1 MLTEKQTQFDKF
13 KQAACEL
20 RSSPSETANFV
31 RRKMAI
37 IVAIIGVTQAC
48 PPAVAFF
55 QPTAQT
61 VPDSPAND
69 ENIIKPPILSTE
81 EDLGDSSLAQSGQV
95 DDERDQGASLLQTNF
110 DENGNLPP
118 PKRQC
123 TAQPDSTVKC
133 TRVVVKGITT
143 AVKQAEAPWQAS
155 LWWYKYT
162 DYKPS
167 EFALKPEWDRRHK
180 CGGTLIAAEWVLTAA
195 HCVTGDYAG
204 YPFKVRLGSTNLND
218 NVGKLYQVIGE
229 PIHFPKYDGASKK
242 HDIALLHIARVTLP
256 GVRPVRLFGMGG
268 AKTALVDTPAKVLGY
283 GKTRAG
289 SQSSLLLGGKVYI
302 WAQGDCENAYNGRY
316 PGRITALV
324 ICANGPST
332 DSCQGDS
339 GGPLMVGTEQ
349 YGVVSWG
356 DGCAIAGNPGVYTN
370 VAPYLSWIWETTGG
384 KAGHP

>member
-1 MLTEKQTQFDKF
+1 MVYRVSTSRLFVHQLGDGALCMTNFDHNMKRTM
-13 KQAACEL
+13 AA
-20 RSSPSETANFV
+20 
-31 RRKMAI
+31 
-37 IVAIIGVTQAC
+37 IVALIGLI
-48 PPAVAFF
+48 
-55 QPTAQT
+55 
-61 VPDSPAND
+61 SPASPAAAFLQSAAPALAD
-69 ENIIKPPILSTE
+69 SAAGRSDIASQPMLAVEADPE
-81 EDLGDSSLAQSGQV
+81 DSSLAQSSAATN
-95 DDERDQGASLLQTNF
+95 ERDQGASLLQTNF
-110 DENGNLPP
+110 DEEGNLPP
-118 PKRQC
+118 QKRRC
-123 TAQPDSTVKC
+123 TVQPDSTVKC

-218 NVGKLYQVIGE
+218 NVGKLYHVIGD
-229 PIHFPKYDGASKK
+229 PIHFPKYNGASKR
-242 HDIALLHIARVTLP
+242 HDIALLHIARVALP

-302 WAQGDCENAYNGRY
+302 WAQGDCEKAYNGRY